1 MKCGVRVD
9 MTLTPAPLPW
19 REREKGRGGFI
30 NAECGVDG
38 KNNLQDVEQIK
49 AIIEKK
55 AERFK
60 SRTGDVIFAGVE
72 GGTVKIAPT
81 GFCWR

>member
-1 MKCGVRVD
+1 M
-9 MTLTPAPLPW
+9 
-19 REREKGRGGFI
+19 
-30 NAECGVDG
+30 DG
-38 KNNLQDVEQIK
+38 KKNQQDIDTIK
-49 AIIEKK
+49 AIIAKK

-72 GGTVKIAPT
+72 DGTVKIAPT

>member
-1 MKCGVRVD
+1 MD
-9 MTLTPAPLPW
+9 
-19 REREKGRGGFI
+19 GRNKQTDI
-30 NAECGVDG
+30 
-38 KNNLQDVEQIK
+38 EQIK
-49 AIIEKK
+49 AIIANK
-55 AERFK
+55 AEQFK